1 MTSLLGA
8 RKRAEE
14 FAAAIDPSDERSTTA
29 SPELVEL
36 VELVGTLRV
45 HEQPVL
51 RPDFSTTLRA
61 QLVAEAERTLAQDAS
76 LALRPRRRGTR
87 ERRLALL
94 ASSVVLVGGSAGMAV
109 AAQGSLPGDALYPI
123 KRGLEKAQTE
133 VSRNDT
139 SKGHDLLAQADH
151 RLAEVQ
157 GIVGTD
163 AETRVADTIE
173 DFNAQATAGSDLL
186 LGSFEET
193 QDAQLVTDVRTF
205 ARDALSTLQTVAAS
219 ADAESQDD
227 LADAAAVLL
236 DIDASATGACP
247 ECAEGEPALQLPQP
261 FLAAEEAN
269 RALDRA
275 ADAGRR
281 TQLDNNHPPLP
292 GSSGSTP
299 DGRSKDA
306 DKGGSDAP
314 STDGQTDQGGT
325 TDEDAGSDDGG
336 LLPDLGGTGDKGD
349 GDKGDGGKKTRDKG
363 LLGTVDDATTQLF
376 PEGLDPLLDSL
387 LP

>member
-8 RKRAEE
+8 RTRAEE

-29 SPELVEL
+29 TPELAEL
-36 VELVGTLRV
+36 VELVGSLRV
-45 HEQPVL
+45 HEQPVP

-76 LALRPRRRGTR
+76 LALRPRTRGTR

-123 KRGLEKAQTE
+123 KRGIEKAQTE

-139 SKGHDLLAQADH
+139 SKGHDLLAQADS
-151 RLAEVQ
+151 RLAEVR

-163 AETRVADTIE
+163 AEPRVADTIE
-173 DFNAQATAGSDLL
+173 DFNEQATAGSTLL
-186 LGSFEET
+186 IDSFEES
-193 QDAQLVTDVRTF
+193 QDAQLVTDVRSF
-205 ARDALSTLQTVAAS
+205 AREALDTLQTVATT

-227 LADAAAVLL
+227 LADAAAALL
-236 DIDASATGACP
+236 EIDSRATAACP
-247 ECAEGEPALQLPQP
+247 ECAKGQPALEMPQP

-275 ADAGRR
+275 VDAGRR

-292 GSSGSTP
+292 GSSGSAP
-299 DGRSKDA
+299 DGRSKDS
-306 DKGGSDAP
+306 DKGSDTP
-314 STDGQTDQGGT
+314 GTDGQTDQDGGT

-349 GDKGDGGKKTRDKG
+349 GGTGDGGKKTRDKG

-376 PEGLDPLLDSL
+376 PEGLNPLLDSL

>member
-29 SPELVEL
+29 SPELAEL

-45 HEQPVL
+45 HEQPAP

-61 QLVAEAERTLAQDAS
+61 QLVAEAERTLAQDAG

-139 SKGHDLLAQADH
+139 SKGHDLLAQADS
-151 RLAEVQ
+151 RLTEVQ

-163 AETRVADTIE
+163 AEVRVADTIQ
-173 DFNAQATAGSDLL
+173 DFTEQATTGSTLL
-186 LGSFEET
+186 IDSFEES
-193 QDAQLVTDVRTF
+193 QDAQLVTDVRSF
-205 ARDALSTLQTVAAS
+205 ARDALDTLQAVATS

-227 LADAAAVLL
+227 LADAAAALL
-236 DIDASATGACP
+236 DIDSLATAACP
-247 ECAEGEPALQLPQP
+247 ECAEGQPALQMPLP

-275 ADAGRR
+275 VDAGRR

-292 GSSGSTP
+292 GSSGSVP

-306 DKGGSDAP
+306 DKGGSDIP
-314 STDGQTDQGGT
+314 GTDGQTDQDGDT
-325 TDEDAGSDDGG
+325 TDEDAGGSDDGG
-336 LLPDLGGTGDKGD
+336 LLPDLGGKGD